1 MRVIKKKSD
10 IKQPFPMRVTCYNCE
25 TELEI
30 EEQDTHVGYPGAMYF
45 TCPVC
50 GEESMIDELDGIIL
64 TKDNIEFPQH
74 FYYFGNGVDLTS
86 EEIRKYI
93 NDAINFFRNNPDNF
107 CYTTGSGNTGILV
120 QNFSG
125 DHEYHVVVTK
135 DFYETEIP
143 YTAKD
148 YDALESVNDRWRNVG
163 IEAWRELRK
172 EHDIS
177 RKN

>member
-30 EEQDTHVGYPGAMYF
+30 GEQDTHVGYPGAMYF

-50 GEESMIDELDGIIL
+50 GEEIMIEELDGITL

-143 YTAKD
+143 YGTKD
-148 YDALESVNDRWRNVG
+148 YVALNSVDERWRNVG

-172 EHDIS
+172 SND
-177 RKN
+177 KNTKY